1 MNKKQS
7 LWEKNK
13 KLVFMMFA
21 IPIVVAIIVIAGTVI
36 KNKINNYQEQK
47 AIEAKAAEQERMEEE
62 RVQAIEKAL
71 EESKYGEEL
80 RELYVQY
87 PQVEDML
94 LHLEDY
100 PDEVIEHFIKM
111 PEVVDWAV
119 NYPEYAAKSEAELDE
134 IALEPLDL
142 SEYEMR
148 GKIPAYY
155 QWDTDWGYTFY
166 GEDYFAVTGCGPTC
180 LSMVAVGLT
189 GDTTL
194 TPKRV
199 ADISI
204 SIGTY
209 IDGVG
214 TSWDLMTKGAEA
226 LGLKSAKSET
236 WTASKLCNR
245 LKEGNPV
252 ICSMGEG
259 DFTTQGHF
267 IVLVGVTEDGK
278 VLVNDPN
285 SKINTQKEWDA
296 QTLLDQIK
304 GMWVIS
310 K

>member
-1 MNKKQS
+1 MNRKQS
-7 LWEKNK
+7 SWEKDK
-13 KLVFMMFA
+13 KLVFMMFV
-21 IPIVVAIIVIAGTVI
+21 IPVAIAVIVITGTVI
-36 KNKINNYQEQK
+36 KNKIRNHQEQK
-47 AIEAKAAEQERMEEE
+47 AIEAKIAEQERLEEE

-80 RELYVQY
+80 RKLYAQY

-94 LHLEDY
+94 LHLDAY
-100 PDEVIEHFIKM
+100 PDKVIEHFIKM
-111 PEVVDWAV
+111 PETVDWAV
-119 NYPEYAAKSEAELDE
+119 NYPEYVAKSEEELDE
-134 IALEPLDL
+134 IALAPLDL
-142 SEYEMR
+142 GKYEMR

-155 QWDTDWGYTFY
+155 QWDVEWGYTFY

-189 GDTTL
+189 GDTTI
-194 TPKRV
+194 TPKKV
-199 ADISI
+199 ADISA

-214 TSWDLMTKGAEA
+214 TSWDLMTKGAAA
-226 LGLKSAKSET
+226 LGLKSVKNDT
-236 WTASKLCNR
+236 WTASKLCNK

-267 IVLVGVTEDGK
+267 IVLVGVTEEVK
-278 VLVNDPN
+278 ILVNDPN

-296 QTLLDQIK
+296 QNLLDQIK